1 MIPCQS
7 DEMDEDHARQALRGA
22 VIRLVIL
29 TISTDRKKPGP
40 IAYFPL
46 FLFSPVGIVLPQ
58 RREGESA
65 KMETRKNLTKRKE
78 IKKTQNISTREL
90 SLPFSSCVLG
100 FSFFL
105 MSMVAFCFS
114 GLIMPTLLFVL
125 SKLD

>member
-78 IKKTQNISTREL
+78 IKTQNISTREL